1 MASATKEGAAA
12 PSPMMAQYLAC
23 KAEAPGA
30 LLMFRMGDFY
40 ELFLD
45 DAVEAAALL
54 DIALTHRGQHLGAP
68 LPMCGVP
75 VPALEGAA
83 ARLVA
88 AGRAV
93 AIAEQMEDPKE
104 ARKRGSKAIVRRAVT
119 RVLTPGTLT
128 EERLLRPESANR
140 VAAAF
145 LSDGVAGLA
154 WADISTGEFM
164 TAEVAAAALPDEL
177 ARLRPAELLWPEP
190 AALPEALATHVSLR
204 PQPLSGFD
212 SRAGERAIR
221 ARFGLATLAGLG
233 SFGRAELAAAAA
245 LLAHLEATARG
256 APVLLQP
263 PRRHLPAAHMA
274 IDRASR
280 RSLELVEAAD
290 GGRAGSLLDGIDRTL
305 TAAGARLLADE
316 IAAPLTEVA
325 AIEARLDCVQTFLAD
340 AAMRAEVRQLLRRAP
355 DLARALGRLGAGR
368 GRPLDLAA
376 VRDALAVAA
385 DLHATL
391 ATAERQ
397 GAPAAFA
404 GLRAGLPPPAGL
416 LDLLGRALVERPPA
430 RMGEAGAIAA
440 GFDPALDELRDL
452 ASGGRQAMAA
462 LETELRERTG
472 IATLKVRHNG
482 VLGFHVEVPA
492 RHGEA
497 LLAEGSGFRHRQ
509 TLGSAMRFDTEA
521 LRALATR
528 IADAEERALAAERA
542 HLEELAARVL
552 AEAMAL
558 ARIAGSLAAVDRAA
572 ALAELAAAAGWV
584 RPVLADGLDFRVAGG
599 RHPVVEAALARAG
612 QPFVPNDCRLEGEQR
627 LWLLTGP
634 NMGGKST
641 FLRQN
646 ALIAILAQA
655 GSFVPAREATIGIVD
670 RLYSRVGASDRL
682 SEGQSTFMV
691 EMVETAAILNGASPR
706 SLVLLDEVGRGTAT
720 WDGLSLAWAVLEDL
734 HDRLGCRTLFATHY
748 HELEALAGRL
758 ESLSLF
764 TMAVREWQGRF
775 VFLHEVVPGAAAGSF
790 GLEVARLAG
799 VPAPV
804 LARAGEILGR
814 LEAGDAGGSARA
826 ALSDLPLFAA
836 APAPPRAPEP
846 KVDPLRARLSAI
858 HPDSLTPRAA
868 LDLLYELKDLE
879 GG

>member
-1 MASATKEGAAA
+1 MASATKEGAPG

-23 KAEAPGA
+23 KAQAPGA
-30 LLMFRMGDFY
+30 LLLFRMGDFY

-54 DIALTHRGQHLGAP
+54 DIALTHRGQHLGQP

-75 VPALEGAA
+75 VPALESAA

-93 AIAEQMEDPKE
+93 AIAEQMEDPAE
-104 ARKRGSKAIVRRAVT
+104 ARRRGAKAIVRREVI

-128 EERLLRPESANR
+128 EERLLSPGAANR
-140 VAAAF
+140 VLAAF
-145 LSDGVAGLA
+145 VADTAVGLA
-154 WADISTGEFM
+154 WADISTGEFA
-164 TAEVAAAALPDEL
+164 TAEVAPAMLADEV
-177 ARLRPAELLWPEP
+177 ARLRPAELLSPEGL
-190 AALPEALATHVSLR
+190 ALPEPVAAHQALRRL
-204 PQPLSGFD
+204 PLAAFD
-212 SRAGERAIR
+212 SMAGARLVR
-221 ARFGLATLAGLG
+221 ARFGLAAPEGLG
-233 SFGRAELAAAAA
+233 AFTRPELAAAAA
-245 LLAHLEATARG
+245 LLGHLEATARG
-256 APVLLQP
+256 APVLLLP
-263 PRRHLPAAHMA
+263 PRRHLPGAIMA

-280 RSLELVEAAD
+280 LSLELVEAAG
-290 GGRAGSLLDGIDRTL
+290 GGREGSLLHAIDRTV
-305 TAAGARLLADE
+305 TPAGARLLADE
-316 IAAPLTEVA
+316 IAAPLTAIA
-325 AIEARLDCVQTFLAD
+325 AINARLDVVQTFAAD
-340 AAMRAEVRQLLRRAP
+340 TPLRDAVRRLLRRAP
-355 DLARALGRLGAGR
+355 DLARALGRLAAGR
-368 GRPLDLAA
+368 GRPIDLAA
-376 VRDALAVAA
+376 VRDALGVAGALAAAATPAV
-385 DLHATL
+385 
-391 ATAERQ
+391 ER
-397 GAPAAFA
+397 GAPAAVA
-404 GLRAGLPPPAGL
+404 ALVAALAPPAAL
-416 LDLLGRALVERPPA
+416 LDRLRRALAERPPA
-430 RMGEAGAIAA
+430 RMGEAGAIAP
-440 GFDPALDELRDL
+440 GYDPALDELRDL
-452 ASGGRQAMAA
+452 ASGGRRAIAA
-462 LETELRERTG
+462 LEAELREATG
-472 IATLKVRHNG
+472 IAALKVRHNG

-492 RHGEA
+492 RHGEP
-497 LLAEGSGFRHRQ
+497 LIAEGSGFRHRQ

-528 IADAEERALAAERA
+528 IAEAEERALVAERA
-542 HLEELAARVL
+542 HLEELSCAVVAAAADIGRL
-552 AEAMAL
+552 AEA
-558 ARIAGSLAAVDRAA
+558 LAALDRAA
-572 ALAELAAAAGWV
+572 ALAELAAEAGWV
-584 RPVLADGLDFRVAGG
+584 RPVLTDGIDFAVSGG
-599 RHPVVEAALARAG
+599 RHPVVEAALARSG
-612 QPFVPNDCRLEGEQR
+612 QPFVPNDCRLEAEQT

-655 GSFVPAREATIGIVD
+655 GSFVPARAATIGIVD

-691 EMVETAAILNGASPR
+691 EMVETAAILNGATAR

-748 HELEALAGRL
+748 HELEALGVRLGRL
-758 ESLSLF
+758 SLH

-775 VFLHEVVPGAAAGSF
+775 IFLHEVVPGAAAGSF

-804 LARAGEILGR
+804 LARAGEILAK

-836 APAPPRAPEP
+836 APQARAPEARE
-846 KVDPLRARLSAI
+846 DPLRARLADV

-868 LDLLYELKDLE
+868 LELVYELKE
-879 GG
+879 VATK